1 MLQVFLYVKNKYIR
15 GCIVAEPRYTGYQ
28 ILSSDGVDLCS
39 EQSFPIK
46 CGVTRIWVHHANRKE
61 GIGTALMNV
70 LRSNFIYG
78 YILDSTDIA
87 LSSPTEQGRK
97 FAAKYF
103 QKENFLI
110 YM

>member
-1 MLQVFLYVKNKYIR
+1 M
-15 GCIVAEPRYTGYQ
+15 
-28 ILSSDGVDLCS
+28 LSSDGVDLCS
-39 EQSFPIK
+39 EKSYPIK
-46 CGVTRIWVHHANRKE
+46 CGIARIWVHNDNRRE

-87 LSSPTEQGRK
+87 LSSPTEQGKK

-103 QKENFLI
+103 ETDNFLI
-110 YM
+110 YI